1 MPTISVVIPNYNRAA
16 LIGETLANVLAQSR
30 PPDEVIVVDDGSTD
44 DSAAVVERF
53 GKRVTL
59 IRQTNRGP
67 GAARNRGVAAAHG
80 ELIQFMDSDDL
91 WSLGKLEAQER
102 ALRESGADFAY
113 SPWLQARLEDGR
125 ALYVDPVLQQRPLPA
140 NRSPAAWYLRG
151 WVIVFQG
158 CLFRRVLLD
167 AVGPY
172 REDLM
177 PTEDSELLWR
187 ILKSG
192 ARPVHVPDAL
202 LLYRLHG
209 GYQISQGGID
219 GGRRGA
225 DWLRYV
231 AAVTDQLD
239 GAPGVTAADLR
250 QWRRFAT
257 AAQRSNPAGGIRSLG
272 TRADLLWNKVADRVT
287 RRLAGSGWPVPYQ
300 AAPLTAA
307 QAAWVQEIGYA
318 PLRVP
323 RSKL

>member
-1 MPTISVVIPNYNRAA
+1 MSTISVVIPNYNRAA
-16 LIGETLANVLAQSR
+16 LIGETLDNVLAQSR

-53 GKRVTL
+53 GERVTL
-59 IRQTNRGP
+59 IRQANRGP
-67 GAARNRGVAAAHG
+67 GAARNRGLAAARG
-80 ELIQFMDSDDL
+80 DLIQFMDSDDL
-91 WSLGKLEAQER
+91 WSLNKLAAQER

-125 ALYVDPVLQQRPLPA
+125 ALHAEPVLQQRALPA

-151 WVIVFQG
+151 WVIVFQS
-158 CLFRRVLLD
+158 CLFRRGLLD

-187 ILKSG
+187 ILRSG

-209 GYQISQGGID
+209 GYQISQGGMD
-219 GGRRGA
+219 GGKRAA

-231 AAVTDQLD
+231 AAVSERLD
-239 GAPGVTAADLR
+239 GAPGVMATDLR
-250 QWRRFAT
+250 QWRRR
-257 AAQRSNPAGGIRSLG
+257 AALAERAVEGADERSLVE
-272 TRADLLWNKVADRVT
+272 RASHLLDETADRVA
-287 RRLAGSGWPVPYQ
+287 RKFAGSSWPTPFQ
-300 AAPLTAA
+300 AAPLTAG
-307 QAAWVQEIGYA
+307 QAGLVQEIGYA
-318 PLRVP
+318 PQRVP
-323 RSKL
+323 RAGL